1 MEWTTIQKWRVLLW
15 FRTWGWMHR
24 LLIYILKNHG
34 NEKLKEISKFKA
46 NLEQR
51 ELQVEKSLEPGMV
64 DHAIYPSIQKT
75 EPWRSLSS
83 RSVDRA
89 SSRTTKLRQWVKS
102 LKMEIWWWCN
112 RTRGHF
118 PAPARSR
125 TWQPQPLGSAFTV
138 KSRGGYWNNWYC
150 IAGA

>member
-1 MEWTTIQKWRVLLW
+1 MNYYLGMEGPLVIQNLRLNALAFDLYLEEPWPWEAYRDLQIQGQSRTERVA
-15 FRTWGWMHR
+15 G
-24 LLIYILKNHG
+24 
-34 NEKLKEISKFKA
+34 
-46 NLEQR
+46 R
-51 ELQVEKSLEPGMV
+51 ESLEPGMV

-138 KSRGGYWNNWYC
+138 NSRGGYWNNWYC

>member
-1 MEWTTIQKWRVLLW
+1 MEWTTIWKWRVLLW
-15 FRTWGWMHR
+15 SRTWGWKHR

-34 NEKLKEISKFKA
+34 HEKLKEISKFKA
-46 NLEQR
+46 NLEQG
-51 ELQVEKSLEPGMV
+51 ELQVDQSLEPGMV
-64 DHAIYPSIQKT
+64 DHAIHPSIQKT

-89 SSRTTKLRQWVKS
+89 SSRTTKFRQWVKS

-112 RTRGHF
+112 RKRGHF

-125 TWQPQPLGSAFTV
+125 NWQPQPLGSAFTV
-138 KSRGGYWNNWYC
+138 NSRGGYWNNWYC

>member
-1 MEWTTIQKWRVLLW
+1 MEWTTIREWRVLLW
-15 FRTWGWMHR
+15 SRTWGWMHR

-34 NEKLKEISKFKA
+34 HEKLKEISKFKA

-51 ELQVEKSLEPGMV
+51 EFQVEKSLEPGMV
-64 DHAIYPSIQKT
+64 DHAIHPSIQKT

-102 LKMEIWWWCN
+102 LKMEICDDVIEQ
-112 RTRGHF
+112 RVHF